1 MAYGL
6 CIRSEYSN
14 EECELTSGE
23 VKQFQEKVKAT
34 ASNDT
39 SRARPP
45 LSNPFRAREYA
56 EKGEH
61 YSGSE
66 GFANLF

>member
-6 CIRSEYSN
+6 CISSEYSS
-14 EECELTSGE
+14 EQCELTNSE
-23 VKQFQEKVKAT
+23 VKQFHRKAKDT

-39 SRARPP
+39 SRVRPP
-45 LSNPFRAREYA
+45 LSNPFRVREYA
-56 EKGEH
+56 ERGEH
-61 YSGSE
+61 YSGRE